1 MEGGAALEREKQMM
15 SQLQTGLSAIS
26 EIVKQVKEQSSQ
38 QIKEVTSSTFDGMQ
52 ESV

>member
-26 EIVKQVKEQSSQ
+26 DIVR
-38 QIKEVTSSTFDGMQ
+38 
-52 ESV
+52 